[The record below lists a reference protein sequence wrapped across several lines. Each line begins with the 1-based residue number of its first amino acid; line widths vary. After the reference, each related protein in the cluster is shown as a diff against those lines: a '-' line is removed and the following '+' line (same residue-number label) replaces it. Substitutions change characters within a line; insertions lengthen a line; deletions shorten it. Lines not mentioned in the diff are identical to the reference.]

1 MTRLTTTTLAAE
13 DRVPAAHPDAEV
25 RRTLRAIA
33 DTLLRTCDDRRT
45 DRLWPADYMVFATNP
60 LSVAYGACGPALL
73 LRSTTSARGPAGEL
87 PAGELPAGVTSWMLG
102 QPLGTD
108 TYPPGLYVGL
118 AGIAWA
124 FHDLGWED
132 RGEAV
137 MAMLYESP
145 LLYDE
150 PSVFLGVAGW
160 GMASLRFHART
171 GRQVYLERAVQAGEA
186 LLDTARHEDDTCS
199 WQSSHD
205 GRVHYGY
212 GYGASGI
219 ALFLLHL
226 HLLTGDAR
234 FGSCAV
240 RALEFDLAHASE
252 SGLGLQWQRVHGD
265 PVMYPYWIHGSAGVG
280 SVLVRFHH
288 LLGIERYGDLARRV
302 ADDTFVKYT
311 YTPGLFEGL
320 AGIGEFMLDMYR
332 FTGEEDYR
340 AKAFDIAETILWFRI
355 EDEAGIAF
363 PGRSLNRITHDYAT
377 GSAGIGMFL
386 SRLVDP
392 RERAFV
398 DL

>member
-1 MTRLTTTTLAAE
+1 MTPLTSDTLAAE
-13 DRVPAAHPDAEV
+13 GGLPAHPDAEV
-25 RRTLRAIA
+25 RRTLDGIA
-33 DTLLRTCDDRRT
+33 DTLLRTYDGRRT
-45 DRLWPADYMVFATNP
+45 DRLWPADYMVFMTNP

-73 LRSTTSARGPAGEL
+73 LRSATSAREPAAAL
-87 PAGELPAGVTSWMLG
+87 PAEVASWMLG

-150 PSVFLGVAGW
+150 PGMFLGVAGW
-160 GMASLRFHART
+160 GLASLRFHVRT
-171 GRQVYLERAVQAGEA
+171 GKQVHLDRAVQAGEE
-186 LLDTARHEDDTCS
+186 LLRTAQQEGDTCY
-199 WQSSHD
+199 WRSSHD
-205 GRVHYGY
+205 GSVHYGY
-212 GYGASGI
+212 GHGASGV

-234 FGSCAV
+234 FRAYAV

-252 SGLGLQWQRVHGD
+252 SGLGLQWQRVQDD
-265 PVMYPYWIHGSAGVG
+265 PVMYPYWIHGGAGVG
-280 SVLVRFHH
+280 SVLVRFHD

-302 ADDTFVKYT
+302 ADDTFVKYS
-311 YTPGLFEGL
+311 YSPGLFEGL
-320 AGIGEFMLDMYR
+320 AGIGEFMLDMYS
-332 FTGEEDYR
+332 FTGEREYR
-340 AKAFDIAETILWFRI
+340 DRARDIAGTILWFRV
-355 EDEAGIAF
+355 ENEHGIAF
-363 PGRSLNRITHDYAT
+363 PGRWLNRIAHDYAT

-386 SRLVDP
+386 SRLVSP
-392 RERAFV
+392 SERAFV